1 LEKTDA
7 QFYVASKGF
16 KVIQVKV
23 IERELNAGDNQYRF
37 QDKVFILI
45 ETRGV
50 AQKTEVCPK
59 DHHPSDE
66 ETFQEEEGYFA
77 YGYILVKNSK
87 DHFEPSVRR

>member
-23 IERELNAGDNQYRF
+23 IERELNAGDNQYGF
-37 QDKVFILI
+37 WDKVFIVI
-45 ETRGV
+45 KTCGV
-50 AQKTEVCPK
+50 TKKTEVSPK
-59 DHHPSDE
+59 GHHPSDE

-77 YGYILVKNSK
+77 YGYILIKNSK
-87 DHFEPSVRR
+87 DHF